1 MAKIKKGGLGMI
13 YYYLLTASFVM
24 SFLFF
29 AKVTNEKYDLLK
41 RDYEREAKYRIE
53 LEKRFIKLLEENL

>member
-1 MAKIKKGGLGMI
+1 MAKIEKGGLGMI
-13 YYYLLTASFVM
+13 YYYLLTVSFVM

-41 RDYEREAKYRIE
+41 RDYEREAKYRME

>member
-1 MAKIKKGGLGMI
+1 MI

-53 LEKRFIKLLEENL
+53 LEKRFIKLLEENLKT

>member
-1 MAKIKKGGLGMI
+1 MI
-13 YYYLLTASFVM
+13 YYYLLTATFVM
-24 SFLFF
+24 SFLLF

-41 RDYEREAKYRIE
+41 RNYEREAKYRIE

>member
-1 MAKIKKGGLGMI
+1 MI
-13 YYYLLTASFVM
+13 YCYLLTASFVM
-24 SFLFF
+24 SLSFLFF

-41 RDYEREAKYRIE
+41 RNYEREAKYRIE

>member
-1 MAKIKKGGLGMI
+1 MAKIEKGGLGMI
-13 YYYLLTASFVM
+13 YYYLLTVSFVM

-29 AKVTNEKYDLLK
+29 AKASKEQYNLLE
-41 RDYEREAKYRIE
+41 RSYEREVKYRIE

>member
-1 MAKIKKGGLGMI
+1 MAKIETGGLGMI
-13 YYYLLTASFVM
+13 YYYLLTASFV

>member
-1 MAKIKKGGLGMI
+1 MAKIEKGGLGMI

-41 RDYEREAKYRIE
+41 RDYEREAKYRME

>member
-1 MAKIKKGGLGMI
+1 MSL
-13 YYYLLTASFVM
+13 

-41 RDYEREAKYRIE
+41 RNYEREAKYRIE